1 VLLKF
6 LNKIISYFFL
16 LSISYLQGQELPPI
30 NIYSPQNY
38 DVQNQNWAVSQ
49 SKDKFIYIA
58 NNKGLFEFNG
68 AEWQLYPTPNET
80 IMRSVKVIGDKVFTG
95 FYMDFGYWF
104 KDDYG
109 MLKYTSIAKKNKI
122 PLLEDE
128 QFWNIIELDGWILF
142 QSLQRIYL
150 YNLESEEYKIINS
163 PVKITKMFG
172 VNGAIYFHQ
181 KGRGIYK
188 IEKGVS
194 KLVSDHKIFREN
206 NVINIH
212 SKENE
217 LLFLTD
223 KKGFFLFDENQLVP
237 WKTSDPKILNNTIY
251 NSIQLE
257 NGGYVLGTISNGVL
271 FLTKQGEIDYE
282 IAQKNGLSNNTI
294 LSVFE
299 DVDGNVWLG
308 LDHGINSINTKSP
321 VRIYRNNNSPLGTV
335 YASIIHKG
343 KLYLGTNQGLF
354 VKEYGSEEE
363 FTFIRNT
370 QGQVWNLTVINNELF
385 CAHDSGAFIIKDNK
399 ISKKIDEQGTWSI
412 KKLDNKKLILG
423 NYIGLSIVENKNNQW
438 TFRNKIKGFNNSS
451 KYFELY
457 NDNQVFVNHEYK
469 GVFKLVLDDDFQ
481 KVIKVVKDSSV
492 TKGLHSSL
500 IKYQG
505 NILYAHKKGIY
516 KYHDKTQSFVIDSML
531 NSLYTDSTYISGKL
545 IFIKENNTLW
555 GFSKKNISYISPG
568 KLSAEPITYRIPIS
582 KNSREGATGYES
594 INRLT
599 NDKNLLGT
607 YNGYIIIDTE
617 SQIEPKEPTISINT
631 IKTNVL
637 NQPQH
642 NVLLNVEGNFSS
654 EENNIEFDYSIPNF
668 GKTLDVEYQYKL
680 EGLHLEWSS
689 WSTESKFLFKNLSF
703 GSYTFHVRA
712 KIGNTISDNIA
723 KYSFSIGRP
732 WYLSNLVIAIY
743 VLMFVLLVLLIQS
756 LNKRYY
762 KNQSKRLLEKQQ
774 REFALQELEKEKQV
788 MFLKNEQLRADVDNK
803 NRELATSTMSMIK
816 KNEFLSTIKNELKKV
831 DDKNVNNV
839 IKIIDKDLNNTDDW
853 KMFEEAFNNA
863 DKDFIKKVKS
873 LHSDLTPNDLRL
885 CAYLRLNLSS
895 KEIAP
900 LLNISPR
907 SVEVKRYR
915 LRKKMNLEHN
925 ANLTNYILEI

>member
-1 VLLKF
+1 MLLKF
-6 LNKIISYFFL
+6 LYKIITYFFL

-30 NIYSPQNY
+30 NIYSPENY

-95 FYMDFGYWF
+95 FYMDFGYWL

-150 YNLESEEYKIINS
+150 YNLDSEEYKIINS

-172 VNGAIYFHQ
+172 VNGTIYFHQ
-181 KGRGIYK
+181 KGRGVYK
-188 IEKGVS
+188 IEKGIA
-194 KLVSDHKIFREN
+194 KLVSDHKIFKEN

-212 SKENE
+212 SKENK

-223 KKGFFLFDENQLVP
+223 KKGFFLFGENQLVP
-237 WKTSDPKILNNTIY
+237 WKTSDSKILNNTVY
-251 NSIQLE
+251 SSIQLE

-271 FLTKQGEIDYE
+271 FLTKEGKIDYQIE
-282 IAQKNGLSNNTI
+282 QKNGLSNNTI

-299 DVDGNVWLG
+299 DIEGNVWLG

-354 VKEYGSEEE
+354 VKEYGSDEE
-363 FTFIRNT
+363 FTFIENT
-370 QGQVWNLTVINNELF
+370 QGQVWGLTVINDELF
-385 CAHDSGAFIIKDNK
+385 CAHDSGAFVIKSDK
-399 ISKKIDEQGTWSI
+399 VSKQIDTQGTWSI
-412 KKLDNKKLILG
+412 KQLDTKKLILG

-438 TFRNKIKGFNNSS
+438 VFRNKIKGFNNSS
-451 KYFELY
+451 KHFELY
-457 NDNQVFVNHEYK
+457 KDNQIFVNHEYK

-500 IKYQG
+500 IKYQ
-505 NILYAHKKGIY
+505 NKILYAYKKGVY
-516 KYHDKTQSFVIDSML
+516 KYEDKTKSFVKDSTL
-531 NSLYTDSTYISGKL
+531 NTLYTDSTYISGKL
-545 IFIKENNTLW
+545 IFIEENNTLW

-568 KLSAEPITYRIPIS
+568 KLSAKPITHRIPIS
-582 KNSREGATGYES
+582 KNSREGAAGYES

-607 YNGYIIIDTE
+607 YNGYIVIDTD
-617 SQIEPKEPTISINT
+617 SQSEPVEPTISINT

-642 NVLLNVEGNFSS
+642 NVLLNVEGSFSS

-680 EGLHLEWSS
+680 EGLNFEWSS
-689 WSTESKFLFKNLSF
+689 WSTEPKFLFKNLGF
-703 GSYTFHVRA
+703 GSYTFYVRA
-712 KIGNTISDNIA
+712 KKGNTISNNVA
-723 KYSFSIGRP
+723 EYRFSIDRP
-732 WYLSNLVIAIY
+732 WYISNVIIAVY
-743 VLMFVLLVLLIQS
+743 VLMFVLLLLFIQS

-831 DDKNVNNV
+831 DDKNVNKV